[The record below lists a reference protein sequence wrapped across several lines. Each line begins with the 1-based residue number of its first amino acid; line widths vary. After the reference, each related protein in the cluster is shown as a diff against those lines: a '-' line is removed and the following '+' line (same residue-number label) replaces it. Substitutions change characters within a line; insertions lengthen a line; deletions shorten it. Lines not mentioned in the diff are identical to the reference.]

1 MPTVGCQ
8 TDAVF
13 SSCKLGGG
21 GGGVVRTKRTPSSH
35 FPLVFSLP
43 PLLGTILEGKKAHV
57 ITMCRGIKDLMDG
70 KLSPY
75 LSVIYLVHS
84 RFQKMIIR

>member
-13 SSCKLGGG
+13 SSCKLFFFGGG
-21 GGGVVRTKRTPSSH
+21 GTKRTQSSH

-43 PLLGTILEGKKAHV
+43 PLLGTISGGEKAHV
-57 ITMCRGIKDLMDG
+57 MTRCHGIKDPMAG
-70 KLSPY
+70 KVPPH

-84 RFQKMIIR
+84 

>member
-13 SSCKLGGG
+13 SSCKLFFFLG
-21 GGGVVRTKRTPSSH
+21 RTKRTQSSH

-43 PLLGTILEGKKAHV
+43 PLLGTISEGKKAHV
-57 ITMCRGIKDLMDG
+57 MTRCRGIKDPMDG
-70 KLSPY
+70 KVPPH

-84 RFQKMIIR
+84 